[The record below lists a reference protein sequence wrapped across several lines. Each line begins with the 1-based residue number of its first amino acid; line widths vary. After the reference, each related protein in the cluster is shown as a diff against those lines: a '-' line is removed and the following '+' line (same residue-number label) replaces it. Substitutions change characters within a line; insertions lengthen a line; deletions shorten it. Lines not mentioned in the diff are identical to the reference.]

1 MLSSVDM
8 SASNGIAPNS
18 MPGGIVTAKAI
29 RHRYQTG
36 QLKAKDGSW
45 YARFYDEVPDGN
57 GGLRSKEKWKKLGRI
72 EEYPRERDIL
82 PVFEG
87 FMQAVNDRLMGT
99 AGPDPSLRVFIEQNY
114 LPSLRLE
121 KKTIR
126 GYRDT
131 WNLHWK
137 SRIQD
142 LTFSQLHPDVA
153 FRILKEIA
161 EQDDIS
167 KASLQRVKAFMS
179 GVYTYAR
186 EEGHFRGA
194 NPLTG
199 LRLQKIKAR
208 RPRKMP
214 FNSLAETLAYIKV
227 ANGLRAKTAIATAAF
242 AGLTVS
248 ELQGLDWKDRYDGQW
263 HVERKVVEGRTGV
276 TKTEARQEGVPI
288 IPYLKRMTD
297 EYWVSLGR
305 PTEGSVFGRW
315 MNNLKRDYIT
325 PELKKKGMKWN
336 GWHAFRRGLA
346 TNLHEMGVPTKVIQ
360 RICRHADEATT
371 KKHYIRATEP
381 GVRQGMRKLEAL
393 IEREK
398 REREESISPLSS

>member
-1 MLSSVDM
+1 MSV
-8 SASNGIAPNS
+8 SNGIAPNS
-18 MPGGIVTAKAI
+18 MPGGIGTAKAI

-36 QLKAKDGSW
+36 QLKLKDGSW

-57 GGLRSKEKWKKLGRI
+57 GGLKSKEKWKRLGRI
-72 EEYPRERDIL
+72 EDYPRERDIF

-87 FMQAVNDRLMGT
+87 FMQAVNDRLMAAG
-99 AGPDPSLRVFIEQNY
+99 GPDPSFRVFIEQKY

-121 KKTIR
+121 PKTIR
-126 GYRDT
+126 GYTDT

-137 SRIQD
+137 SRVGD

-161 EQDDIS
+161 EQDNLS

-186 EEGHFRGA
+186 EEGHFRGP

-214 FNSLAETLAYIKV
+214 LNSLSDTLAFLEV
-227 ANGLRAKTAIATAAF
+227 VDGLRAKAAVATAAF

-248 ELQGLDWKDRYDGQW
+248 ELQGLDWKDRYEGQW
-263 HVERKVVEGRTGV
+263 HVERKVVEGRTGL

-288 IPYLKRMTD
+288 IPFLKKITD
-297 EYWVSLGR
+297 EYWDSLGR
-305 PTEGSVFGRW
+305 PKEGSVFGRW
-315 MNNLKRDYIT
+315 MNNLKRDHIT
-325 PELKKKGMKWN
+325 PELKKKEMTWK

-371 KKHYIRATEP
+371 KKHYMRATDP
-381 GVRQGMRKLEAL
+381 GVRQGMRKLEAS
-393 IEREK
+393 IAREK
-398 REREESISPLSS
+398 HERQTESVSASS

>member
-1 MLSSVDM
+1 
-8 SASNGIAPNS
+8 
-18 MPGGIVTAKAI
+18 
-29 RHRYQTG
+29 
-36 QLKAKDGSW
+36 
-45 YARFYDEVPDGN
+45 
-57 GGLRSKEKWKKLGRI
+57 
-72 EEYPRERDIL
+72 
-82 PVFEG
+82 
-87 FMQAVNDRLMGT
+87 MQAVNDRLMGIS
-99 AGPDPSLRVFIEQNY
+99 GPDPILRVFIEQNY

-121 KKTIR
+121 RKTIR

-161 EQDDIS
+161 EQDDIG
-167 KASLQRVKAFMS
+167 KTTLQRVKAFMS

-194 NPLTG
+194 NPVTG

-208 RPRKMP
+208 RPQKMP
-214 FNSLAETLAYIKV
+214 FNSLRETLAYIKV
-227 ANGLRAKTAIATAAF
+227 ADGLRAKVAIATAGF

-248 ELQGLDWKDRYDGQW
+248 ELQGLDWKDRYDQQW
-263 HVERKVVEGRTGV
+263 HVERKVVEGRTGC

-288 IPYLKRMTD
+288 IPYLKTITD
-297 EYWVSLGR
+297 QYWKSVGC
-305 PTEGSVFGRW
+305 PAEGSVFGRW
-315 MNNLKRDYIT
+315 MNNLKRDHIT
-325 PELKKKGMKWN
+325 PELKKKKGMKWN

-371 KKHYIRATEP
+371 KKHYIHATEP
-381 GVRQGMRKLEAL
+381 GVRSGMRKLEAS
-393 IEREK
+393 ITREK
-398 REREESISPLSS
+398 HERPRRRVS